1 MQQIIKMILDW
12 PQVCQFLFLISISAL
27 IAWSFTSIILE
38 IIKFFNISLPIIKW
52 GWPQGVSTSKNED
65 EDEDDSNEKK

>member
-12 PQVCQFLFLISISAL
+12 PQVCQFLFFISISAL

-52 GWPQGVSTSKNED
+52 GWPQGVSISKD
-65 EDEDDSNEKK
+65 EDEDDSDEKK